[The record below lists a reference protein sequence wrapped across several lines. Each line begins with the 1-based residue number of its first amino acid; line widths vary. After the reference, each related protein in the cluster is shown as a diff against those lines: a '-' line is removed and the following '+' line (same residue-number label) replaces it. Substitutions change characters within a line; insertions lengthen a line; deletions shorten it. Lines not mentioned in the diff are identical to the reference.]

1 MHKTYLDFVGVLGL
15 VVAAMMMV
23 VGMDTAE
30 PWFVAVGGMVM
41 VMVVAVSFIKTRL
54 PK

>member
-1 MHKTYLDFVGVLGL
+1 MHKAYFDLVGVLGV

-23 VGMDTAE
+23 VGVSDAE